1 MSIVRGSSVAI
12 AAKLL
17 YWSAVMYNL
26 HLSAS
31 GCEETDREL
40 LTASRSPLS
49 IDMNQIRCLY
59 FSLLQCLLQVGEKHF
74 LQKAVSWK
82 NMWLSKS
89 TWNLH
94 WSVCK
99 GREEHFGVMLQFS
112 RQRVLNNNTLI
123 GSCFLSFKAWVLR
136 IVRDLRNPANL
147 CYWNGKFIIIRGSV
161 VNAVYVWRPWIWFTL
176 RYLWLTNVI
185 RQGIQAKL
193 LQCSRKVQSYI
204 TDSHNWSL
212 KWGMALNS
220 LFVLMC
226 R

>member
-74 LQKAVSWK
+74 LQKAVS
-82 NMWLSKS
+82 
-89 TWNLH
+89 
-94 WSVCK
+94 
-99 GREEHFGVMLQFS
+99 
-112 RQRVLNNNTLI
+112 
-123 GSCFLSFKAWVLR
+123 
-136 IVRDLRNPANL
+136 
-147 CYWNGKFIIIRGSV
+147 
-161 VNAVYVWRPWIWFTL
+161 
-176 RYLWLTNVI
+176 
-185 RQGIQAKL
+185 
-193 LQCSRKVQSYI
+193 
-204 TDSHNWSL
+204 
-212 KWGMALNS
+212 
-220 LFVLMC
+220 
-226 R
+226 